1 MHLSTLD
8 VYHYFFLFGSL
19 IPADV
24 FDVVVIVG
32 GLSVGQVPVG
42 VVRELCKSTKPGNT
56 HFLYHLNSHCYIIS
70 FNVSMRVRMCV

>member
-1 MHLSTLD
+1 MHWSTLD
-8 VYHYFFLFGSL
+8 VYLFFLFGSL
-19 IPADV
+19 IPADM

-56 HFLYHLNSHCYIIS
+56 DFYTISTATVTLFLL
-70 FNVSMRVRMCV
+70 MCL

>member
-1 MHLSTLD
+1 MFIII
-8 VYHYFFLFGSL
+8 FFWFGSL

-32 GLSVGQVPVG
+32 ALSVGQVPVG

-56 HFLYHLNSHCYIIS
+56 HFYTIS
-70 FNVSMRVRMCV
+70 TATVTLFLLMCL